1 MTHPM
6 EGFDPA
12 LAQFR
17 LATIQLVNWGPFHG
31 YHSIDIHRD
40 GTLVTGP
47 SGSGKSTLLDAIS
60 CVLMDRSVTFNAA
73 AHDDGV
79 GSKERTFYSYVR
91 GKSGAR
97 RDASRGSKAIYLRE
111 GATWSAVGLTWENK
125 AGASITGCRAMQMSR
140 AATGDGEIT
149 HSLLI
154 TEQPFDLRDLEPAA
168 DQHLR
173 QDAVRRAVPTAATFG
188 NEYGRYIA
196 RLSTLIGIRGQ
207 DGDSAKAIRLLHKAQ
222 SSKGVHNID
231 ETFKRFVLDDSQV
244 TDRKDTAVEQFQSL
258 RNGYDDMTRAR
269 DQIGALGD
277 LPELWEGFL
286 TAGGSSAELR
296 ALIETDAQVTPLE
309 SYVLRLHK
317 DLLAA
322 RAEYEHAERTHQRT
336 LHGAATAEYG
346 RLAGKIKAL
355 EAHRHEQGG
364 DALDRL
370 DAQRGVLVAE
380 RARTVEQAQD
390 AAARCDLLGVP
401 APGSPKELAVLLAQ
415 HPTSG
420 ADDDEPSLRATLHAS
435 IAAHSEAGRTL
446 TARRSDLASFASR
459 RSNIPVRALELRRR
473 IIEGT
478 GLVEADLPFVG
489 ELIDVAS
496 SEEVWRPAA
505 ERLLGGFGLGLL
517 VARGSYAQV
526 AQFVDTHD
534 LRGRVRYT
542 PVDTGERPAG
552 APGAVGTM
560 AAKIDVADSPF
571 AGWVTD
577 QLVHRF
583 AHTCAQEASE
593 LAHLPQAVTLRGQI
607 KHRGGTHEKDDR
619 DGAHRDRVIGF
630 DNAATVRDLEQ
641 EISALE
647 LHRDELAIAVGQAD
661 AARELVG
668 RRRDAWARLA
678 SVTWDEIDVAAADR
692 ALAQLDAE
700 AASSASG
707 DALVGL
713 DEQLGQLTE
722 ARDEAN
728 HQARTALA
736 ASTEAERRWSAR
748 LTEEDAVTTRLDAAP
763 ELAADEL
770 RVLAEIA
777 ASCNPNPE
785 VEGVGALRKAMVQAV
800 EARLATVRLAE
811 TNARGRIQ
819 LMLANFL
826 HRWPDE
832 AGELSPEVDS
842 APDYLA
848 RLKYLLED
856 DLPGALDDW
865 RRLMHRIN
873 QMGLSSLIQT
883 LRDERHM
890 IDDRISP
897 VNDVLRH
904 VPFGYDGYLQI
915 ATSDVEPPASRA
927 FKAEI
932 DAILETTPGKDLDDA
947 GLEERFRRIQ
957 RLMVR
962 LDGTEPADREWQ
974 RDVLDVKRHVRIA
987 AEEYRRGETSARVYE
1002 GVGATSGGEGQELIA
1017 ATLGAALR
1025 YQLGG
1030 IEEVPVFGSVTVD
1043 EGFVKSDPDVTR
1055 RAIRAL
1061 QSFGFQLLIAAPLDK
1076 YQSMEREFGSAYLIE
1091 SDPNLGRAQAKGFA
1105 IGFGPDRPGHEPA
1118 VRTTDLP

>member
-1 MTHPM
+1 MDRTM

-17 LATIQLVNWGPFHG
+17 LVRIQLVNWGPFHG
-31 YHSIDIHRD
+31 YHSIEIHRD

-111 GATWSAVGLTWENK
+111 GATWSGVALTWENK
-125 AGASITGCRAMQMSR
+125 ASASVTGCRAMQMSR

-149 HSLLI
+149 HSLLV
-154 TEQPFDLRDLEPAA
+154 TEQPFDLRALETAA
-168 DQHLR
+168 TQHLR
-173 QDAVRRAVPTAATFG
+173 QDAVRRAVPHASTFG

-231 ETFKRFVLDDSQV
+231 ETFKRFVLDDSV
-244 TDRKDTAVEQFQSL
+244 VLERKDTAVEQFQSL

-277 LPELWEGFL
+277 LPQLWDTYL
-286 TAGGSSAELR
+286 AAGGSGVELR
-296 ALIETDAQVTPLE
+296 GLIETDEQVTPVE
-309 SYVLRLHK
+309 AYVLRLHK
-317 DLLAA
+317 DLLAV
-322 RAEYEHAERTHQRT
+322 RAAQEHAERGRQKA
-336 LHGAATAEYG
+336 LHATATADYG
-346 RLAGKIKAL
+346 RLVTQLKQL
-355 EAHRHEQGG
+355 ELRRDEQGG
-364 DALDRL
+364 ATLDRL
-370 DAQRGVLVAE
+370 DAERTALSAEHDRTAE
-380 RARTVEQAQD
+380 RATST
-390 AAARCDLLGVP
+390 AAACSLLGVTP
-401 APGSPKELAVLLAQ
+401 PGSPQALAALLGQRPAG
-415 HPTSG
+415 PN
-420 ADDDEPSLRATLHAS
+420 ADDPSLRTALHAS
-435 IAAHSEAGRTL
+435 IATHSETGRLLAT
-446 TARRSDLASFASR
+446 RRSELLSFASR

-473 IIEGT
+473 ILEGT
-478 GLVEADLPFVG
+478 GLSEADLPFVG
-489 ELIDVAS
+489 ELIDVARG
-496 SEEVWRPAA
+496 EDEWRRAA

-517 VARGSYAQV
+517 VARGSYPRV
-526 AQFVDTHD
+526 AEFVDTHD
-534 LRGRVRYT
+534 LKGRVRYT
-542 PVDTGERPAG
+542 PVDTGTAPTTAPA
-552 APGAVGTM
+552 AAGTM
-560 AAKIDVADSPF
+560 AAKIDVAESPF
-571 AGWVTD
+571 APWVGN

-583 AHTCAQEASE
+583 SHQCVREAGE
-593 LAHLPQAVTLRGQI
+593 LARLAQAVTLNGQV
-607 KHRGGTHEKDDR
+607 KHRSGTHEKDDR
-619 DGAHRDRVIGF
+619 DDSRRDRVIGF
-630 DNAATVRDLEQ
+630 DNAATVGELER

-647 LHRDELAIAVGQAD
+647 LRLADHDVAVTTAD
-661 AARELVG
+661 AARDLAA
-668 RRRDAWARLA
+668 RRHDAWARLA
-678 SVTWDEIDVAAADR
+678 AITWAEIDVAAAAARLTKVEAERERVATGDG
-692 ALAQLDAE
+692 LAGIADQL
-700 AASSASG
+700 AS
-707 DALVGL
+707 
-713 DEQLGQLTE
+713 LTE

-728 HQARTALA
+728 HVARTALA
-736 ASTEAERRWSAR
+736 ASGEAEKRWSAR
-748 LTEEDAVTTRLDAAP
+748 TTEEDAVTTRLDAAP
-763 ELAADEL
+763 ELSVDETRL
-770 RVLAEIA
+770 LDEIA
-777 ASCNPNPE
+777 PGCNPHPT
-785 VEGVGALRKAMVQAV
+785 VETISALRKAMVQAV

-811 TNARGRIQ
+811 TNARGKIQ
-819 LMLANFL
+819 LILADFL

-842 APDYLA
+842 APEYLD
-848 RLKYLLED
+848 RLKYLRED
-856 DLPGALDDW
+856 DLPGALDAW

-890 IDDRISP
+890 IDDRITP

-904 VPFGYDGYLQI
+904 VPFGHDGYLQI
-915 ATSDVEPPASRA
+915 STSDVEPPASRA

-932 DAILETTPGKDLDDA
+932 DAILENTLGQDLDDQ

-957 RLMVR
+957 RLMTR

-987 AEEYRRGETSARVYE
+987 AEEHRRGETSARVYE

-1030 IEEVPVFGSVTVD
+1030 IEEVPIFGSVTVD